1 MRNQFLVASFSFLV
15 IVGLAS
21 AQQKAPAKTQP
32 AKAQSAQPAQASQP
46 IVIRGGKVMTV
57 THGTIDNGV
66 VVMENGKITAV
77 GAASSVTVPK
87 GAKVIDATGMTVY
100 PGLIDSFSHLGLT
113 EISAV
118 DMSNDLQETSDEI
131 MPHMHV
137 SDAFHAESEVIPVTR
152 LNGITDAIVAPET
165 GDTLPGQMAFAQ
177 LDGRDSDDMLKIKD
191 IAMQLNFSGE
201 QRRNRGGFQNSR
213 FPATRM
219 GLAAQLRQ
227 AFIDAQDYAS
237 KWADYEKKLNGGDAK
252 SEDKKDDKKDEKKS
266 APTPPKRDLKYEA
279 LVPYVQGKKP
289 VMLCA
294 SEPSDV
300 KTALRLA
307 SEFKLKVI
315 LCNLEYADK
324 LFDEIAATK
333 YPVILGSIYDFPKS
347 NERYDSQYS
356 VPGELAKRGVKVAFA
371 SWDAHQS
378 RNLPYA
384 AGYAVAFGLPY
395 DEAIKALTINPAEIW
410 GIADQ
415 YGSLDVGKVANVV
428 IANGDPLDVKT
439 DVKQVFI
446 AGREIPMVS
455 RQTQLRD
462 AYTKK

>member
-1 MRNQFLVASFSFLV
+1 
-15 IVGLAS
+15 
-21 AQQKAPAKTQP
+21 
-32 AKAQSAQPAQASQP
+32 
-46 IVIRGGKVMTV
+46 
-57 THGTIDNGV
+57 
-66 VVMENGKITAV
+66 
-77 GAASSVTVPK
+77 
-87 GAKVIDATGMTVY
+87 MTVY
-100 PGLIDSFSHLGLT
+100 PGLIDSFSHIGLT

-118 DMSNDLQETSDEI
+118 DMSNDLQESSDEI

-137 SDAFHAESEVIPVTR
+137 ADAFHAETELIPVTR

-165 GDTLPGQMAFAQ
+165 GNTLPGQMAFAQ
-177 LDGRDSDDMLKIKD
+177 LDGRSSDDMLKIKD
-191 IAMQLNFSGE
+191 LAMQLNFSGE
-201 QRRNRGGFQNSR
+201 QRRNRGGFQAAK

-227 AFIDAQDYAS
+227 AFIDAQDYS
-237 KWADYEKKLNGGDAK
+237 TKWADYEKKQSGGEAK
-252 SEDKKDDKKDEKKS
+252 SADDKKDDKKDEKKS
-266 APTPPKRDLKYEA
+266 PPTPPKRDLKLEA

-289 VMLCA
+289 IMLCA

-315 LCNLEYADK
+315 LCNLEYAEK
-324 LFDEIAATK
+324 LFDDIAATK
-333 YPVILGSIYDFPKS
+333 YPVILGSIYDLPKS

-356 VPGELAKRGVKVAFA
+356 VPGELAKRGIKIAFA

-446 AGREIPMVS
+446 AGREIPMTS

-462 AYTKK
+462 AYTKR

>member
-1 MRNQFLVASFSFLV
+1 MRNQFLVSSFSFLV
-15 IVGLAS
+15 LLATAS
-21 AQQKAPAKTQP
+21 AQQPATTKPASKQSTKA
-32 AKAQSAQPAQASQP
+32 AQPTTAAP
-46 IVIRGGKVMTV
+46 TIAIRGGKVMTV
-57 THGTIDNGV
+57 THGTIENGV

-77 GAASSVTVPK
+77 GAASSVTIPK
-87 GAKVIDATGMTVY
+87 NAKVVDATGMTVY

-113 EISAV
+113 EIGAV

-137 SDAFHAESEVIPVTR
+137 ADAFHAETELIPVTR

-191 IAMQLNFSGE
+191 LAMQLNFTGE
-201 QRRNRGGFQNSR
+201 QRRNRGGFQNAKYPS
-213 FPATRM
+213 TRM

-227 AFIDAQDYAS
+227 AFIDAQDYAT
-237 KWADYEKKLNGGDAK
+237 KWTDYEKKQSGGEPK
-252 SEDKKDDKKDEKKS
+252 SDDKKDEKKS
-266 APTPPKRDLKYEA
+266 PPSPPKRDLKLEA

-289 VMLCA
+289 IMLCA
-294 SEPSDV
+294 SEASDMKV
-300 KTALRLA
+300 ALRLA
-307 SEFKLKVI
+307 SEFNLKVI
-315 LCNLEYADK
+315 LCGLEYSQK
-324 LFDEIAATK
+324 IFDDIAATK
-333 YPVILGSIYDFPKS
+333 YPVIVGSIYDAPKS
-347 NERYDSQYS
+347 NERYDAQFS
-356 VPGELAKRGVKVAFA
+356 VPAELAKRGIKIAFA
-371 SWDAHQS
+371 SYDAHQS

-455 RQTQLRD
+455 KQTQLRD
-462 AYTKK
+462 AYMKR